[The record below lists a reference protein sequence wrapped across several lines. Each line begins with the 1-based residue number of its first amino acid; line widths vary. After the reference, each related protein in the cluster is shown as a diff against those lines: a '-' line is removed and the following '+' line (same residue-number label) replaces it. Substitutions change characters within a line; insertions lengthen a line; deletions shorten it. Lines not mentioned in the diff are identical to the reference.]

1 MQLRTA
7 HGTESFRQGGDLAS
21 DALIAGEA
29 AGFSSAPRL
38 REPAA
43 LGVNRKH
50 FPFLAGVLTL
60 AVCLP
65 ALWVGFFYDDLIHR
79 AALAHAWPDYRRS
92 ALSLYEF
99 TRGGLEN
106 ARLTEVGA
114 QPWFADPE
122 AQVRFFRPLAGLAR
136 GFDFFVLREHAS
148 LAHLHSLLWFGCV
161 AVLVWK
167 LMQALAPA
175 QIARLG
181 TLIFLL
187 AGAHAETRSWVAA
200 RHMLLGAAF
209 GLGAWYNEIRRP
221 DGRGVWR
228 SLASSALLA
237 LGYLSSESTLS
248 VVPFLLCYL
257 WFGRTESRRARLA
270 KIAPLVT
277 LTLVYLAAYAVAGY
291 GVKPAGGYVDPFH
304 SPVRFAL
311 AAAER
316 LPLSLA
322 QLFTA
327 IPGFVSVLSPA
338 TKKPLWFLGI
348 SSCLV
353 VVYVALRRA
362 RRLGAAGVHFR
373 WLALAF
379 ALSMLPLASSIVI
392 AGRILLI
399 PMFGSSL
406 FVAAALSRSPELAGS
421 RPILALER
429 AGRWLLFALHLVL
442 SPLSGVVATLQFAGL
457 SRIESEMPRRAK
469 LDCADDARVLL
480 LNGSDPGVAM
490 YSGMAFYLAGQTRR
504 PGWHVL
510 SMEPDDI
517 SVSRAGPRSLTL
529 RTMRERKT
537 NVFETLVR
545 ASPESLPR
553 FARVH
558 LPSMNIAVLDSTRV
572 GPTRVKFDLADDLD
586 SDKLCFVE
594 WRGGADGHLESVH
607 LPETG
612 ALTIRHQ
619 PGPMGL

>member
-1 MQLRTA
+1 MFPQVDD
-7 HGTESFRQGGDLAS
+7 FVS
-21 DALIAGEA
+21 DAPIAGEA
-29 AGFSSAPRL
+29 AGFSTTLRL
-38 REPAA
+38 GERLA

-50 FPFLAGVLTL
+50 FPLFAGILTL
-60 AVCLP
+60 AVCVP

-79 AALAHAWPDYRRS
+79 AALAQAWPDYRRN

-106 ARLTEVGA
+106 ARLTEIGA

-136 GFDFFVLREHAS
+136 SFDFFVLREHAL

-161 AVLVWK
+161 ALLAWK
-167 LMQALAPA
+167 IMHALAPA
-175 QIARLG
+175 QTARLG
-181 TLIFLL
+181 ALIFLL

-209 GLGAWYNEIRRP
+209 GLGAWYTEIRRP
-221 DGRGVWR
+221 DGRAGLR
-228 SLASSALLA
+228 SLSSSALLT
-237 LGYLSSESTLS
+237 LGFLSSESTLS

-257 WFGRTESRRARLA
+257 WFGRPGSLPARLA
-270 KIAPLVT
+270 KVAPFVG
-277 LTLVYLAAYAVAGY
+277 LTLGYLAAYAVAGY
-291 GVKPAGGYVDPFH
+291 GVKPSGGYVDPFH
-304 SPVRFAL
+304 SPLRFAV

-338 TKKPLWFLGI
+338 MKGPLWVVGV

-353 VVYVALRRA
+353 LVYVAMSRA
-362 RRLGAAGVHFR
+362 TRLGAAGVHFR
-373 WLALAF
+373 WLPLAF
-379 ALSMLPLASSIVI
+379 LLSMLPLASSIVI

-406 FVAAALSRSPELAGS
+406 LIAAALSRSPELAGS
-421 RPILALER
+421 RATR
-429 AGRWLLFALHLVL
+429 AAGRGGQWLLFTLHLVL
-442 SPLSGVVATLQFAGL
+442 SPLSGVVTTLYFASL

-510 SMEPDDI
+510 TMEPDDI

-529 RTMRERKT
+529 QTVHERKS

-553 FARVH
+553 LARVH
-558 LPSMNIAVLDSTRV
+558 LPSMDIAVLDSTRV
-572 GPTRVKFDLADDLD
+572 GPTRIRFDLADDLE

-607 LPETG
+607 LPKTG

>member
-1 MQLRTA
+1 MQLRSA
-7 HGTESFRQGGDLAS
+7 QGTESFRQGGSSAP

-29 AGFSSAPRL
+29 GSFSTAPRSS
-38 REPAA
+38 EPAA
-43 LGVNRKH
+43 LGVNGKR
-50 FPFLAGVLTL
+50 FPVIAGALTVG
-60 AVCLP
+60 VCLP

-79 AALAHAWPDYRRS
+79 AALAKAWPYYRRS

-99 TRGGLEN
+99 TRGGVEN

-114 QPWFADPE
+114 QAWFADPE

-136 GFDFFVLREHAS
+136 SFDFFVLHEHAS

-167 LMQALAPA
+167 IMHALAPV

-181 TLIFLL
+181 ALLFLL
-187 AGAHAETRSWVAA
+187 AGAHAEIRSWVAA

-209 GLGAWYNEIRRP
+209 GFGAWYNEIRRA
-221 DGRGVWR
+221 GGFGGLR
-228 SLASSALLA
+228 SLSSSALLA
-237 LGYLSSESTLS
+237 LGFLSSESTLC

-257 WFGRTESRRARLA
+257 WFGRAESRRARLA
-270 KIAPLVT
+270 KLAPLVA
-277 LTLVYLAAYAVAGY
+277 LTLVYLAGYAAAGY

-304 SPVRFAL
+304 SPTRFAM

-327 IPGFVSVLSPA
+327 IPGFVSVLNPA
-338 TKKPLWFLGI
+338 MKLPLWLLGVA
-348 SSCLV
+348 SCSLV
-353 VVYVALRRA
+353 IYVASRRA
-362 RRLGAAGVHFR
+362 RRLGDAGKHLL
-373 WLALAF
+373 WLPLAF

-406 FVAAALSRSPELAGS
+406 FLAAVLSRSSEAAGS
-421 RPILALER
+421 RSMMA
-429 AGRWLLFALHLVL
+429 AGRVGQSLLFLLHLVL
-442 SPLSGVVATLQFAGL
+442 SPISGVLATLQFARL

-469 LDCADDARVLL
+469 LDCAEDARVLL

-517 SVSRAGPRSLTL
+517 SVSRVGPRSLMLQTAQ
-529 RTMRERKT
+529 ERKS
-537 NVFETLVR
+537 NVFESLVR

-553 FARVH
+553 YARVQ
-558 LPSMNIAVLDSTRV
+558 LPSMSIAVLDSSPL
-572 GPTRVKFDLADDLD
+572 GPTRTRFDLTEALD
-586 SDKLCFVE
+586 SNKLCFVQ
-594 WRGGADGHLESVH
+594 WRGGADGHLESVR
-607 LPETG
+607 LPQTG

-619 PGPMGL
+619 IGPMGL